1 MLLGAVLGLRTGF
14 TRPSSRWEGEE
25 SGRGLARFARAG
37 HGSSDL
43 GWERRAVSQKRQKQ
57 EPVTETLMPPNPQ
70 SYPDSLFNVPVL
82 HPPAIR
88 CPQLRSPR
96 RAIEPLAPAPTAG
109 EEISGAGPGPGTG
122 AARPEATP

>member
-70 SYPDSLFNVPVL
+70 SHPDSLFNVPVL
-82 HPPAIR
+82 
-88 CPQLRSPR
+88 SPR
-96 RAIEPLAPAPTAG
+96 DPMSAAALPAASDRT
-109 EEISGAGPGPGTG
+109 PGPGG
-122 AARPEATP
+122 GDFRRWSWSRRC